1 MFNSGI
7 DRTLTVR
14 LNALH
19 AQHARERVKT
29 NGKLHEVLQPEKPSP
44 RWWEKYFKLENLTV
58 AGREVKGLVVP
69 HWAAGVLLAA
79 LISIGWTTYSKVAEQ
94 RDMLIEM
101 KTELKLAKEH
111 ELEYRNEFKTKLNV
125 QQLQIEQLNLMKAVL
140 LPQNGK
146 QTQRKEN

>member
-1 MFNSGI
+1 MALAKVEQARFTKHNGNGGSLAAK
-7 DRTLTVR
+7 TLQETLR
-14 LNALH
+14 LP
-19 AQHARERVKT
+19 RERT
-29 NGKLHEVLQPEKPSP
+29 FLEKLFKP
-44 RWWEKYFKLENLTV
+44 ENLTV